1 MVTFSRRSISH
12 MYSRISPQSTSAN
25 SGVSRSSKTAP
36 LDVTFISPSAGESW
50 WVITNHQV
58 MKLTSAATGGA
69 LSLWFETIPPG
80 GGPPPHI
87 HHAEDEVF
95 IVTEGEITFQSG
107 DRTWVGQAGA
117 VVFAP
122 RGIPHAFKN
131 TGATVARMIILV
143 TPGGF
148 DNYFRD
154 VAFRS
159 TNSETRPPI
168 EKEEF
173 DRLIDTAAQYELEF
187 QLPQHSA

>member
-1 MVTFSRRSISH
+1 
-12 MYSRISPQSTSAN
+12 MYFRISSQPTPATP
-25 SGVSRSSKTAP
+25 GVSHSSETAP
-36 LDVTFISPSAGESW
+36 LDVTFIPPNVGESW

-69 LSLWFETIPPG
+69 LSLWFETVPPG
-80 GGPPPHI
+80 GGPPPHV

-107 DRTWVGQAGA
+107 DRSWVGHAGA
-117 VVFAP
+117 VVFGP

-131 TGATVARMIILV
+131 TGASVARMIILV

-159 TNSETRPPI
+159 ANSEIRPPI
-168 EKEEF
+168 EKQEF
-173 DRLIDTAAQYELEF
+173 DQLIDTAPRYELEF
-187 QLPQHSA
+187 QLPQHSS

>member
-1 MVTFSRRSISH
+1 
-12 MYSRISPQSTSAN
+12 MYSRISSQPTPATP
-25 SGVSRSSKTAP
+25 GVSHSSETAP
-36 LDVTFISPSAGESW
+36 LDVTFIPPNVGESW

-69 LSLWFETIPPG
+69 LSLWFETVPPG
-80 GGPPPHI
+80 GGPPPHV

-107 DRTWVGQAGA
+107 DRSWVGHAGA
-117 VVFAP
+117 VVFGP

-131 TGATVARMIILV
+131 TGASVARMIILV

-159 TNSETRPPI
+159 ANSEIRPPI
-168 EKEEF
+168 EKQEF
-173 DRLIDTAAQYELEF
+173 DQLIDTAPRYELEF
-187 QLPQHSA
+187 QLPQHSS